1 MFLKSSE
8 PSVVKN
14 KLSSE
19 ILTVCF
25 FLKGKIGEPGPHG
38 PLGPQGP
45 EVRNSLIAL
54 NWSLVNYEN
63 TSQ

>member
-19 ILTVCF
+19 ILTVWF

-45 EVRNSLIAL
+45 EVRNCLIAL
-54 NWSLVNYEN
+54 N
-63 TSQ
+63 